1 MGLDISSQDILTQLK
16 EIEYRYRL
24 LFEAAND
31 AILFMEW
38 DRIVDANQ
46 KAVQLFGCKSKEEL
60 IGKSPVDFSPPYQP
74 DGKSSKRLAREILKE
89 LLKTDS
95 VVFEWVNVRKDGTP
109 FFSEVSLRSFKEG
122 KKGLS

>member
-1 MGLDISSQDILTQLK
+1 MSLNFLSQKIIAQFK
-16 EIEYRYRL
+16 EAEYSYRL

-46 KAVQLFGCKSKEEL
+46 KAVQLFGCKNKEEL

-74 DGKSSKRLAREILKE
+74 DGKSSKRSAREVLKK

-109 FFSEVSLRSFKEG
+109 FFSEVSLRSFKKG